1 MVASML
7 DKFILICNDSPV
19 LTMAKTDEANAVA
32 RAEEYAQYFRRNVT
46 ILRLRGGVEVDIA
59 HIILF
64 DKSR

>member
-7 DKFILICNDSPV
+7 DKFILNCNDSPD

>member
-1 MVASML
+1 MV
-7 DKFILICNDSPV
+7 DKFILICDDSPV